1 MIMSVQLDDLKNSL
15 RIDSSADDNMLN
27 AYLITADMYIR
38 NAVNSDLPT
47 DFWDRNSVA
56 PLLYTSTLA
65 LASGYYLAR
74 TPLSQVQLYPV
85 DLSVNSIV
93 GQLRGLADTYE
104 VQHGN

>member
-1 MIMSVQLDDLKNSL
+1 MSIQLANLKNSL
-15 RIDSSADDNMLN
+15 RIDQTADDSMLN
-27 AYLITADMYIR
+27 GYLVAADGYIR
-38 NAVNSDLPT
+38 NAVNYNLPD
-47 DFWDRNSVA
+47 DFWQQKNVA
-56 PLLYTSTLA
+56 PLLDVSILA

-104 VQHGN
+104 VEHGN